1 MPSTNPRGT
10 GKKHPRQDEA
20 SEQLPAH
27 KRPAKSRQ
35 PSRQRSPSRTI
46 QDDDV
51 IEATPP
57 PIAPAPLPT
66 IELER
71 RLDANEARLDSFVH
85 KFEEQGRQLEE
96 ILNHFTG
103 QRGQNNDH
111 DEDDD
116 EVQRGNIVP
125 KSPLQ
130 FVKKAFP
137 WVSESVPRDIV
148 DLKLAIKDLPKL
160 IP

>member
-10 GKKHPRQDEA
+10 GNKKHLRQDET
-20 SEQLPAH
+20 SEQLPAP
-27 KRPAKSRQ
+27 KRPANSRQ
-35 PSRQRSPSRTI
+35 PSRQRSPSMTI

-57 PIAPAPLPT
+57 PVTPAPLPT

-71 RLDANEARLDSFVH
+71 RLDANETRLDSFVH
-85 KFEEQGRQLEE
+85 KVDTKFEEQGRQLEE
-96 ILNHFTG
+96 ILNHLTG

-111 DEDDD
+111 DEDNDD
-116 EVQRGNIVP
+116 AQRGNIVS

-130 FVKKAFP
+130 LGPKKHYPGSASPFCATL
-137 WVSESVPRDIV
+137 ST
-148 DLKLAIKDLPKL
+148 
-160 IP
+160 